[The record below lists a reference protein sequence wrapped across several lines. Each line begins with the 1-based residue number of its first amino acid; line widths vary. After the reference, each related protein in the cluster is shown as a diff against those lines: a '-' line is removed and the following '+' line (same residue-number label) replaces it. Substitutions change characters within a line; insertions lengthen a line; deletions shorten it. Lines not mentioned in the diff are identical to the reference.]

1 MNRNVFFYRDNDK
14 LSNHIYLIMK
24 HNNLINYFDCVNVDT
39 ARIHIR
45 LMSVPALLIYELKQ
59 ILYGENI
66 FKFLNN
72 IIQQNNIKD
81 QQFKQ
86 LQQERQRYINQT
98 QQSITKNTNNTQT
111 NTQTNIQNNI
121 QEQNIKYTQPQNN
134 IIGFIQQEMSGFS
147 DNYTFSSPNINI
159 SPQHNFI
166 NSNENIKIYTGD
178 DVKKITNNQT
188 PYMINKLKEIRNTEN
203 KEIQQYQLN
212 SRNNKKNQED
222 IKNLNAKIEA
232 FIKKKQLDDIK

>member
-39 ARIHIR
+39 AHIHIR
-45 LMSVPALLIYELKQ
+45 LMTVPALLIYELKQ
-59 ILYGENI
+59 ILYGDNI

-72 IIQQNNIKD
+72 IIQQNNIKE

-98 QQSITKNTNNTQT
+98 QQPITKNTNNTQT

-121 QEQNIKYTQPQNN
+121 QEQNIKHTQPQNN

-166 NSNENIKIYTGD
+166 NSNENIKIYTGN

-203 KEIQQYQLN
+203 KEIQQY
-212 SRNNKKNQED
+212 K
-222 IKNLNAKIEA
+222 IKDKLWEVT
-232 FIKKKQLDDIK
+232 L